1 MLPGVGQLWV
11 LKRRRFRR
19 INLRKGWRAVE
30 TELARCG
37 DDERSIINGKAYRH
51 YALCLFE
58 PRYFSFGRHIP
69 HLD

>member
-1 MLPGVGQLWV
+1 MI
-11 LKRRRFRR
+11 LKRARVRGF
-19 INLRKGWRAVE
+19 NLRKGWRAVE

-37 DDERSIINGKAYRH
+37 DDERSIINGKADRH

-58 PRYFSFGRHIP
+58 PRNFSFGRYIP